1 MEKYKELKML
11 MEEERRELRQQVKDD
26 MDETKTY
33 FQGKFF

>member
-1 MEKYKELKML
+1 ML